1 MAAGDG
7 CWHFHSI
14 STMMSKGTGK
24 KLAMALSL
32 AQYTLAQS
40 SNTLPGASSF
50 VAPAGFPTTAF
61 STYYP
66 VPSGQEPQPVLV
78 DPVLNR
84 CVPLKSPSRSN
95 LANLPAVRTQSLQG
109 DSDRDMYTDCRQSH
123 SL

>member
-1 MAAGDG
+1 
-7 CWHFHSI
+7 
-14 STMMSKGTGK
+14 
-24 KLAMALSL
+24 MALSL
-32 AQYTLAQS
+32 AQYALAQS

-84 CVPLKSPSRSN
+84 CVPLE
-95 LANLPAVRTQSLQG
+95 SLQ
-109 DSDRDMYTDCRQSH
+109 DRMSLTCLQCVTPSPQNHSHGDMYTDCNQSH
-123 SL
+123 FL